1 MSDLRPK
8 AEQIKLGNN
17 EYGLRFTLNAIDEIQ
32 DHFDAPISKLVDI
45 LGDERKSFKA
55 IKYILTVTVNE
66 DIQVRKDEGEDV
78 NLIDEKFVGR
88 YIDTKNMAEITNALL
103 RSFSTSIP
111 ETEEE
116 DIIPNEVSE

>member
-45 LGDERKSFKA
+45 LGDEIKSFKA

-88 YIDTKNMAEITNALL
+88 YIDTKKYGRDNECIVK
-103 RSFSTSIP
+103 
-111 ETEEE
+111 
-116 DIIPNEVSE
+116 II